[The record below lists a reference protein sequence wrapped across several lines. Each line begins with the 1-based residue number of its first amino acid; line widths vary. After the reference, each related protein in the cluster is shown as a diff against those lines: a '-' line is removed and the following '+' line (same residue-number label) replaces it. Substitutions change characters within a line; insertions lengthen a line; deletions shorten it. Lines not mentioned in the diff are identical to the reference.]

1 MDIIDM
7 DRIDMAV
14 VVVMVVEE
22 VVVVVVVEEVV
33 VVVVVEE
40 GWGSG
45 PVPGEEQAPEEQGPS
60 H

>member
-14 VVVMVVEE
+14 VAVVVVMVMEE
-22 VVVVVVVEEVV
+22 V